1 MTVYILTAQ
10 KEIETTISTYK
21 HEIVTFVIKTF
32 IGVYSDKKM
41 ALRDA
46 KALKKKNLEKENK
59 IKWWQWLIN
68 DDKYVTEIGLT
79 YVVEEQE
86 LNEEMIDEK

>member
-46 KALKKKNLEKENK
+46 KALKKKNLEKENYHLVKYLIMKQLIRFLK
-59 IKWWQWLIN
+59 I
-68 DDKYVTEIGLT
+68 
-79 YVVEEQE
+79 
-86 LNEEMIDEK
+86 